1 MRIVSRTSD
10 RDALASQDID
20 ACIEGEANPLAYGSH
35 GAPHGLDLAQPSM
48 QELSCLEK
56 GW

>member
-1 MRIVSRTSD
+1 MWIVSRTSD

-35 GAPHGLDLAQPSM
+35 GAPHGLDLAQPPM

-56 GW
+56 GR